1 MFIQVM
7 EKFNRFPNTCNNK
20 NNWIQNRQVHTV
32 QLLLA
37 CCYVDYQNHVTGAN
51 VTRWYVNEMVVQK
64 RFASYIQIPGKT
76 DGRDKPRYLR
86 KSETKS

>member
-1 MFIQVM
+1 MSYSTTTARV
-7 EKFNRFPNTCNNK
+7 K
-20 NNWIQNRQVHTV
+20 NY
-32 QLLLA
+32 
-37 CCYVDYQNHVTGAN
+37 YVDYQNHVTGAN

-86 KSETKS
+86 KSETKI

>member
-1 MFIQVM
+1 MFIQEM

-37 CCYVDYQNHVTGAN
+37 
-51 VTRWYVNEMVVQK
+51 WKIIM
-64 RFASYIQIPGKT
+64 
-76 DGRDKPRYLR
+76 
-86 KSETKS
+86 